1 MEHTYYAVETL
12 DRNRR
17 EPRRNFMLLRQKLE
31 VIRDTNEIALFLLE
45 FYYSK
50 AGSKYDYTDKQVA
63 RAILWTEKKVAE
75 NRRKLEKA
83 GYFKKEVTKNSKSS
97 TLNLLLGHE
106 RWDARS

>member
-17 EPRRNFMLLRQKLE
+17 EPRRNYMTLKQRLE
-31 VIRDTNEIALFLLE
+31 VIRDTNEIALFLLD

-50 AGSKYDYTDKQVA
+50 AGSKYDYTDTQVSN
-63 RAILWTEKKVAE
+63 AINWTEKKVAE

-97 TLNLLLGHE
+97 TLNVLLGHQ
-106 RWDARS
+106 RWN